1 MYMLWLLFCENIF
14 NNLYGYRRNGMAI
27 DFNYLQLHL
36 CILITEKS
44 PWAVI
49 SQGDIIRGDFY
60 YFLFYTHTHAHIY
73 KYIYIY

>member
-1 MYMLWLLFCENIF
+1 
-14 NNLYGYRRNGMAI
+14 MAI

-36 CILITEKS
+36 YILITEKS

-60 YFLFYTHTHAHIY
+60 YFLFYAHTHIHMHTYIN
-73 KYIYIY
+73 IYIY

>member
-1 MYMLWLLFCENIF
+1 
-14 NNLYGYRRNGMAI
+14 MAI

-36 CILITEKS
+36 YILITEKS

-60 YFLFYTHTHAHIY
+60 CFLFHTHTHMHTYINI
-73 KYIYIY
+73 YIYILIRGTINTIN